1 MFKKTDDLVQEVT
14 PKECSLPACLSTPFP
29 TLALLVVTLIKRKPP
44 PDAYSAPAHYLATI
58 IMKFLLRLYVHI
70 FLSPV
75 CTLLS
80 PVLNISCMLLL
91 IWLLL
96 ALVVIAAAVDVFVLP
111 PPAPP
116 ASFIDQFLDGLRLQ
130 PVQLPGVPAV
140 FASPPMK
147 RERGQT
153 ENQKVVEN

>member
-1 MFKKTDDLVQEVT
+1 MFKKTDDLVREVI
-14 PKECSLPACLSTPFP
+14 PKECSLPACLSTPF
-29 TLALLVVTLIKRKPP
+29 LLVVTLIKRKPP
-44 PDAYSAPAHYLATI
+44 PDAYTAPAHHLATI
-58 IMKFLLRLYVHI
+58 IMKFLVRLSVHI

-111 PPAPP
+111 LLLLLPHSLTSSWMDSAC
-116 ASFIDQFLDGLRLQ
+116 SQFNCLVFL
-130 PVQLPGVPAV
+130 LPLHLLP
-140 FASPPMK
+140 
-147 RERGQT
+147 
-153 ENQKVVEN
+153 